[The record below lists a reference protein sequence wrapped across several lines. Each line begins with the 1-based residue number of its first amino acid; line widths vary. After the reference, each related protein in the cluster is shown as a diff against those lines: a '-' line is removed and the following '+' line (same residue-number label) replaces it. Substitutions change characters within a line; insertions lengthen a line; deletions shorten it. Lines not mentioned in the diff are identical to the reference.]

1 MDIFAESTLVKRHN
15 ENQLK
20 QIPGRLINIPVKEEL
35 PKNRKVS
42 DKRKR
47 KIKNSPIVGVASLLE
62 LKIIARVLLTTDI
75 NIKY

>member
-47 KIKNSPIVGVASLLE
+47 KSKTVRLLA
-62 LKIIARVLLTTDI
+62 LHYYL
-75 NIKY
+75 N